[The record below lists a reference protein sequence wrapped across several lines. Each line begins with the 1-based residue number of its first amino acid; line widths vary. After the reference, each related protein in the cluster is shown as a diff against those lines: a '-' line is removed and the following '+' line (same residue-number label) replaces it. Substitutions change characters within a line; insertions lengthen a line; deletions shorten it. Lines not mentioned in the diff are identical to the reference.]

1 MPKQLLVILTICM
14 TALLSACAGNPK
26 DAYKQSQPNT
36 LPVHNITRFND
47 ALQCFDNLLIKS
59 RVKPFYI
66 TSEGIPNHAG
76 GEISLLSGRD
86 MLINTISRLDK
97 SNVFRFINLPSQSN
111 NNLLEQLG
119 IHKSNPLVFEE
130 YIKVYTRWNKGK
142 PYPKPINYPD
152 YSIIGA
158 ITQSDKNISS
168 GGFTSSL
175 TFQDADFGISK
186 DDMTSVISLD
196 MNIMDTANFE
206 ILNGIS
212 SANSI
217 AVYREGIAGDLG
229 GRIKKAGVYLNFSF
243 DSSEGMHQA
252 IRTLI
257 QLNTIEILGKLAKV
271 PYEQCLNNSTELTK
285 EVLFQDIDTVKLAPT
300 VQADRTEVSIKMIPA
315 KESFKLN
322 DILTFNVE
330 VSADAYVNCFYQNYL
345 GRIWQV
351 FPNYAQPSGYLIA
364 NQSVSI
370 PKKNEIFEIVL
381 DQADV
386 IEQIMCLSSYEKLH
400 SNFKLEITVS
410 LPKALSV
417 TSLAQVLDGYQ
428 QKTAGKVSQKIISI
442 NVK

>member
-1 MPKQLLVILTICM
+1 MPKQLLVIITICM
-14 TALLSACAGNPK
+14 TALLGACAGNPK
-26 DAYKQSQPNT
+26 DAYKQSQPST
-36 LPVHNITRFND
+36 IPVHNITRFND
-47 ALQCFDNLLIKS
+47 ALQCFDILLIKS
-59 RVKPFYI
+59 RVKPIYI

-97 SNVFRFINLPSQSN
+97 SNVFRFINLPSQPNSQ
-111 NNLLEQLG
+111 LLEQLG
-119 IHKSNPLVFEE
+119 VHKGNPLVFEE
-130 YIKVYTRWNKGK
+130 YIKIYTRWNKDK

-186 DDMTSVISLD
+186 DDMTSIISLD

-285 EVLFQDIDTVKLAPT
+285 EVVFQDIDTVELIST
-300 VQADRTEVSIKMIPA
+300 VQADGAEVSIKMIPA